1 MRWADN
7 TGGQN
12 QLWAGSPTAGL
23 RVKLKG
29 DEFDWESPLH
39 MQTAAPKSW
48 GGDAGGGV
56 VTALPALA
64 SAGSEGDLAIAAW
77 SGAVTLQ
84 PSTALHYKADL
95 LVTPVKRLDTP
106 RHFRRDRY
114 YQYGYNGEANC
125 DAIAGMGVKI
135 LPVGTQQSGPGGG

>member
-1 MRWADN
+1 MRWEDN

-48 GGDAGGGV
+48 GGDAGGGDGEGGILHRGWRGGGDDV
-56 VTALPALA
+56 GRLRALA
-64 SAGSEGDLAIAAW
+64 
-77 SGAVTLQ
+77 
-84 PSTALHYKADL
+84 
-95 LVTPVKRLDTP
+95 
-106 RHFRRDRY
+106 
-114 YQYGYNGEANC
+114 
-125 DAIAGMGVKI
+125 
-135 LPVGTQQSGPGGG
+135 